1 MAMTEEEKAIASG
14 ANVQTQTRK
23 PRVGKADKVQNV
35 DVVTLTGDELKQQTS
50 QNIGALAKASITP
63 MLNATNRTAS
73 QMLAVGV
80 IQSMPQNIADA
91 TDYLTDFFDTYD
103 SESLAFDLTMNSL
116 PPQTQQLL
124 TAGA

>member
-124 TAGA
+124 MAGA